1 MKIEN
6 LTWIGLLTWLIIA
19 VPSVYA
25 ALTTGLLARPEGWAW
40 LGCFVLFIIL
50 YLFATRT
57 HATTPRLLL
66 IAGESIAALAC
77 IALVPAGFQPILLV
91 IIAAQLGVHH
101 FRTALL
107 ATFLQ
112 TIALAVVLTVSGG
125 ENAIAVAFAYFAFQ
139 LFGAYTASVARAESE
154 ARLALAAVNAE
165 LEVTSGLLEISTR
178 TSERLRIARD
188 LHDLVGHH
196 LAALSLNLEV
206 ASHLTEGKAREQVE
220 KSRGIAKT
228 LLSDVRDVVSRMRE
242 DDAVDLGIALRA
254 LRDVITRPAIHLDLP
269 HELPVRN
276 SAVAQ
281 VALRAVQEI
290 VTNTVRHAGA
300 KNLWLRVALRE
311 SQLEIEAR
319 DDGAGVPTVQFG
331 NGLRGLKERVEGA
344 DGRLDVSSVP
354 GSGFTVHVA
363 LPLEVRS

>member
-19 VPSVYA
+19 VPSIYA
-25 ALTTGLLARPEGWAW
+25 AFTSGLMNRSEGWIW
-40 LGCFVLFIIL
+40 LGSFVAFIVL
-50 YLFATRT
+50 YLFATKT
-57 HATTPRLLL
+57 SSTTTRLIL
-66 IAGESIAALAC
+66 IAGESIAALIC
-77 IALVPAGFQPILLV
+77 IALAASGFQPILLV
-91 IIAAQLGVHH
+91 IIAAQLGVHNY
-101 FRTALL
+101 RAALI
-107 ATFLQ
+107 ATVVQ
-112 TIALAVVLTVSGG
+112 TIALATVLKLTDN
-125 ENAIAVAFAYFAFQ
+125 EDAIAIAFAYFAFQ

-165 LEVTSGLLEISTR
+165 LEVTSGLLEISSR

-196 LAALSLNLEV
+196 LAALTLNLEV

-242 DDAVDLGIALRA
+242 DDPVDLGIALRA
-254 LRDVITRPAIHLDLP
+254 LRDAIPRPVIHLDLP
-269 HELPVRN
+269 NEFPVRN

-300 KNLWLRVALRE
+300 KNLWLRMALRE

-319 DDGAGVPTVQFG
+319 DDGGGATAVQFG
-331 NGLRGLKERVEGA
+331 NGLRGLRERVEDVG
-344 DGRLDVSSVP
+344 GRLDVSSAP
-354 GSGFTVHVA
+354 GSGFTVHVS

>member
-25 ALTTGLLARPEGWAW
+25 ALLRGMLARPEGWAW
-40 LGCFVLFIIL
+40 LGCFVAFIIL

-57 HATTPRLLL
+57 THTITRLVL
-66 IAGESIAALAC
+66 IAGESIAALGC
-77 IALVPAGFQPILLV
+77 IALLPSGFQPILLV
-91 IIAAQLGVHH
+91 IIAAQVGVHDY
-101 FRTALL
+101 RAALI
-107 ATFLQ
+107 ATVVQ
-112 TIALAVVLTVSGG
+112 TIALAMVLNLTGG
-125 ENAIAVAFAYFAFQ
+125 DDAVAIASAYFAFQ

-165 LEVTSGLLEISTR
+165 LEVTSGLLEISSR

-196 LAALSLNLEV
+196 LTALTLNLEV
-206 ASHLTEGKAREQVE
+206 ASHITEGKALEQVE

-242 DDAVDLGIALRA
+242 DDPVDLGIALRA
-254 LRDVITRPAIHLDLP
+254 LRDAIPRPAIHLDLP
-269 HELPVRN
+269 NEFPVRS

-300 KNLWLRVALRE
+300 KNLWLRMALRD
-311 SQLEIEAR
+311 SDLEIEAR
-319 DDGAGVPTVQFG
+319 DDGAGVAAVHFG
-331 NGLRGLKERVEGA
+331 NGLRGLRERVEDVG
-344 DGRLDVSSVP
+344 GRLDVSSVT
-354 GSGFTVHVA
+354 GSGFTVQVS